1 VHESL
6 VGLVNAA
13 HPKLKW
19 SSCFSSVILEE
30 ENAKPWCHTTTF
42 EHANWKPGESS
53 KFADDVSGNNITGT
67 NYE

>member
-1 VHESL
+1 
-6 VGLVNAA
+6 VNKA

-19 SSCFSSVILEE
+19 SSCFAKVILEE

-42 EHANWKPGESS
+42 EHAEWKQGESS
-53 KFADDVSGNNITGT
+53 NFADAVKGNNITGT